1 MSEFG
6 GGKFSGAA
14 AQGTVAPFAYYIIKR
29 VAVGP
34 KENPFEVSG
43 AYHVPFSA
51 FIFKPSGAFE
61 LPDTW
66 KTGVITPPQGGF
78 ADSFVDILINNGS
91 DPGDAFK
98 SVLSISGGK
107 IIHSFLS
114 KLMGR
119 EIPTGGILVTEK
131 DERAYQMGPA
141 IVAVGV
147 AVDDCPSCSAHI
159 NGKVFG
165 FSTPEQIPVFGSVVE
180 DTNAL
185 RDGSTAILFGHHV
198 DFDFSDGV
206 KMNLLEARRQHKD
219 CYETCPLMNNSVA
232 EVLFG
237 KDPARAMFIA
247 SYAQSLSALAGWVGI
262 ALSGAGMSMIMSE
275 CGECVDTVGGYYLH
289 MRAPPQKDSQQ
300 VFELTAKDAL
310 SGILDFASQIAGGVS
325 EELNRQIQAFKQRVE
340 AEQIRNQGVY
350 VQLHASG
357 ADPSTLIVPKIIELF
372 MKPKQ
377 SVPTS
382 ISSSGSIAAE
392 SPDGRRIVVNKE
404 LGAVSIDGKTVVAK
418 PELVRLTYIDN
429 RVPGIVVPAWLIV
442 TEFSSD
448 PAFTLTGQG
457 YVINDVEF
465 LKCFADHLPDSEA
478 STEFFESVM
487 GKVRLV
493 TTTEGFVDIGNRI
506 VATGAD
512 WSGYVSQLSIGSD
525 YRVRLLASTIHMAE
539 DGNTISVDVRT
550 KERDFGTL
558 VSIIFENGA
567 IYYYNGRLYV
577 HVRTVTSFAGN
588 YVQNVNMS
596 PNEDGNAL
604 DVSFTPTPDAPKDV
618 VDQIERTNEIIKDM
632 GGIDSI
638 VAEDA
643 AGSIVDG
650 PDGQKHLRIIESTGQ
665 APPSTV
671 EEAAQQL
678 EQVLQGTPGA
688 AFQTSDGSVQI
699 FTQDGKTYIT
709 YIDPRDGRQH
719 TAQIISYDRQGNSFT
734 IKTPEGEHHI
744 TITQQDGKV
753 VAIHDGATAS
763 PVASAPSSPSQAAQ
777 QLEQVLQGTPGA
789 AFQTSDGSVQIFT
802 QDGKTYITYIDPR
815 DGRQHTAQII
825 SYDRQGNSFT
835 IKTPEGEHHIT
846 ITQQDGKVV
855 AIHDGATASPVAAPA
870 KVREERIVEMQKD
883 DKTGAIIVK
892 TEEGNHTIK
901 VTVDSNGTPQ
911 LLLDGVVKGMVKAL
925 QGQKGFVTYNP
936 DTGEWSFVAGLLT
949 PLAEAFKN
957 GIKISV
963 DAGGNV
969 TASPAQWSFRP
980 NPYRD
985 YGASGGGFS
994 LPLLEGPEIVLLL
1007 VAVAA
1012 IFAIIR

>member
-1 MSEFG
+1 
-6 GGKFSGAA
+6 
-14 AQGTVAPFAYYIIKR
+14 
-29 VAVGP
+29 
-34 KENPFEVSG
+34 
-43 AYHVPFSA
+43 
-51 FIFKPSGAFE
+51 
-61 LPDTW
+61 
-66 KTGVITPPQGGF
+66 
-78 ADSFVDILINNGS
+78 
-91 DPGDAFK
+91 
-98 SVLSISGGK
+98 
-107 IIHSFLS
+107 
-114 KLMGR
+114 
-119 EIPTGGILVTEK
+119 
-131 DERAYQMGPA
+131 
-141 IVAVGV
+141 
-147 AVDDCPSCSAHI
+147 
-159 NGKVFG
+159 
-165 FSTPEQIPVFGSVVE
+165 
-180 DTNAL
+180 
-185 RDGSTAILFGHHV
+185 
-198 DFDFSDGV
+198 
-206 KMNLLEARRQHKD
+206 
-219 CYETCPLMNNSVA
+219 
-232 EVLFG
+232 
-237 KDPARAMFIA
+237 
-247 SYAQSLSALAGWVGI
+247 
-262 ALSGAGMSMIMSE
+262 
-275 CGECVDTVGGYYLH
+275 
-289 MRAPPQKDSQQ
+289 
-300 VFELTAKDAL
+300 
-310 SGILDFASQIAGGVS
+310 
-325 EELNRQIQAFKQRVE
+325 
-340 AEQIRNQGVY
+340 
-350 VQLHASG
+350 
-357 ADPSTLIVPKIIELF
+357 

-763 PVASAPSSPSQAAQ
+763 PVA
-777 QLEQVLQGTPGA
+777 
-789 AFQTSDGSVQIFT
+789 
-802 QDGKTYITYIDPR
+802 
-815 DGRQHTAQII
+815 
-825 SYDRQGNSFT
+825 
-835 IKTPEGEHHIT
+835 
-846 ITQQDGKVV
+846 
-855 AIHDGATASPVAAPA
+855 APA